1 MEQPVGGAPELS
13 ADRLNLKGI
22 CPQVY
27 VALRAAQTSDPDFSR
42 VLLTTFHAAV
52 FIKSD
57 RVSALVLDIHELP
70 LPPPTGP
77 QLMSRT
83 TRYPHI
89 ITGLVGSAWSSFM
102 TTAE

>member
-83 TRYPHI
+83 TRCPHI
-89 ITGLVGSAWSSFM
+89 ITGLVGSTWSDFV